1 MVLDLPTHGLRIV
14 ASDDETVLTLDALQ
28 GLWTEAQYL
37 KMTDS
42 NRRLIEFTDGML
54 EVLPMPTDRHQMICQ
69 YLFLAFLSFVQQF
82 NGVVQFA
89 PLRVQL
95 RPGTFREPDLLLLC
109 DAHDSRRQNQFWL
122 GADLVVE
129 VVSPDDP
136 NRDTVQK
143 RAEYAEAG
151 ILEYWIVDPR
161 TETITVLCLLGETY
175 DELGMFPTGTTAIS
189 AVLEGFA
196 ISVADVFA
204 PR

>member
-1 MVLDLPTHGLRIV
+1 MVLDLPTHGFRIV
-14 ASDDETVLTLDALQ
+14 APDDETVLTLDALQ

-42 NRRLIEFTDGML
+42 NRRLVEFTDGML
-54 EVLPMPTDRHQMICQ
+54 AVLPMPTDRHQMICQ
-69 YLFLAFLSFVQQF
+69 FLFLAFLTFVQPF

-95 RPGTFREPDLLLLC
+95 RPGIFREPDLVLLC
-109 DAHDSRRQNQFWL
+109 DAHNSRRQNQFWL

-151 ILEYWIVDPR
+151 IPEYWIVDPR
-161 TETITVLCLLGETY
+161 TEQIIVLCLVEDTY
-175 DELGMFPTGTTAIS
+175 QEHGVFSTDTTATS
-189 AVLEGFA
+189 VLLEGFA
-196 ISVADVFA
+196 ITVADVFA